1 MDIYSFLNSKDIAE
15 HCRRLQKTWTP
26 LQMALIISRSDRSVP
41 DKHRAWRELIS
52 DYPDMPVPPLPECEI
67 TNGFESLHKMLL
79 AQIDY
84 EERGLRS
91 FREQISPYEF
101 AGSHDPKI
109 TYFFENMCCTD
120 IPVPFQ
126 LGDVLT
132 IPEKQKREDN
142 QIFVLRPLNEKA
154 KSTMPNG
161 ESFHIM
167 SIWMS
172 I

>member
-84 EERGLRS
+84 EKCALRS
-91 FREQISPYEF
+91 FRNDTREQAEIKTEPCQVDLPPAIIETFARFLVPEIRKYYDSEQGQREF
-101 AGSHDPKI
+101 A
-109 TYFFENMCCTD
+109 E
-120 IPVPFQ
+120 
-126 LGDVLT
+126 
-132 IPEKQKREDN
+132 
-142 QIFVLRPLNEKA
+142 
-154 KSTMPNG
+154 
-161 ESFHIM
+161 
-167 SIWMS
+167 
-172 I
+172 